1 MARKKWITKACL
13 FITVVGVSA
22 FAIASDDYYP
32 VELEARSGIDLQT
45 YSEKTTISAG
55 SLATDYQ
62 ALVPS
67 AKTTI
72 KLFFSPQ
79 TFLQFSGMGTLYSQA
94 NNETWTVNGTKVQD
108 NNLSATRTSFSLQL
122 GQRLAKKHDFTF
134 GVGFD
139 QNKFTRSQF
148 DMTNYGETVF
158 PNKNSDDGS
167 YSPTDRSALLSATVK
182 EELLAVN
189 LVGSYALSNFFIDNS
204 SGLRYKVSAQFATP
218 MYFRVTNINGGNYTT
233 LTSQFDGFDLHT
245 SAMLGWQFN
254 RQWLLHAGLHTYYEK
269 RNKIL
274 SANAQLPNS
283 ELLGAEAQVG
293 FSTRF

>member
-1 MARKKWITKACL
+1 MARKKWITNACL
-13 FITVVGVSA
+13 LAASTGFSA
-22 FAIASDDYYP
+22 LAIASDSYYP

-55 SLATDYQ
+55 DLATDYQ

-79 TFLQFSGMGTLYSQA
+79 TFLQFSGMGTLYSQT
-94 NNETWTVNGTKVQD
+94 NNETWKVNGTKVQD
-108 NNLSATRTSFSLQL
+108 NNLAATRTSFSLQL
-122 GQRLAKKHDFTF
+122 GQRLAKRHEFSV
-134 GVGFD
+134 GMGFD
-139 QNKFTRSQF
+139 QNKFTRSKF
-148 DMTNYGETVF
+148 DMTTYGETVF
-158 PNKNSDDGS
+158 PKSDS
-167 YSPTDRSALLSATVK
+167 TAYTDDDRTDLYNAVVK

-189 LVGSYALSNFFIDNS
+189 LIGNYTLSNFFIDNS

-218 MYFRVTNINGGNYTT
+218 MYFRVTNINGSNYTT

-245 SAMLGWQFN
+245 SAMLGWQFD
-254 RQWLLHAGLHTYYEK
+254 RQWLLHAGIHTYYEK

-283 ELLGAEAQVG
+283 ELFGAEAQLG

>member
-13 FITVVGVSA
+13 FIASVGVSA
-22 FAIASDDYYP
+22 VATASDDYYP

-94 NNETWTVNGTKVQD
+94 NNETWKVNGAKVQD
-108 NNLSATRTSFSLQL
+108 NSLAATRTSFSLQL
-122 GQRLAKKHDFTF
+122 GQRLAKRHDLTF

-139 QNKFTRSQF
+139 QNKFTRSKF
-148 DMTNYGETVF
+148 DMTTYGETVF
-158 PNKNSDDGS
+158 PKSDNTA
-167 YSPTDRSALLSATVK
+167 YTNQDRIDLYNAVVK
-182 EELLAVN
+182 EEMLAVN
-189 LVGSYALSNFFIDNS
+189 MVGSYTLSNFFIDNS